1 MQMHVFNLEFYT
13 QKILKKEG
21 KVEIFCINKKMSKSV
36 PLSLIKEISK
46 QHCPVEMSM
55 RTEK

>member
-1 MQMHVFNLEFYT
+1 MYVFNLEFYT